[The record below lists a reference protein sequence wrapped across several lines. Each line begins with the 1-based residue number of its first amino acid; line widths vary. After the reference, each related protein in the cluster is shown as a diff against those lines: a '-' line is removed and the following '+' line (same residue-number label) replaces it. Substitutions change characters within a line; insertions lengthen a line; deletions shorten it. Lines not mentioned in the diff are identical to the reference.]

1 MRAMCVAAIVVLA
14 CVAPSALGEYK
25 ATADCIVSKELKFER

>member
-14 CVAPSALGEYK
+14 CVAPSALGEYNGNCRLH
-25 ATADCIVSKELKFER
+25 CIKRTEF